1 MKASTKLERVPV
13 KPAITWLKSPGQII
27 SEFLHSSSLF
37 HNLDLCTI
45 WSWRTY
51 LWFDR
56 LPASGWNRTQLH
68 PLDSSSRRSLL
79 VASPSPSRNGYSLF
93 SGTCCG
99 SISKARWVLMILGLS
114 CSSTTFKDSIWTCF
128 LDSWI
133 LESKVKGTNDF
144 QQTWRS
150 HYSGRQI
157 DLLSALIIPRMEP
170 GAKNNVWWKLDS
182 WNSWSKNLEK
192 LEFLKFT
199 AHPLLKGCCF
209 GSLEVNIV
217 HYIPDHFLNK

>member
-13 KPAITWLKSPGQII
+13 KPAITWLRSPGQII

-79 VASPSPSRNGYSLF
+79 VASPSPTCFKKLTLSVFKNLLWEHFEGQVGFDDSRALLLLHHFQRFHLNLFPGFLDPGVQGQRNKWLSRN
-93 SGTCCG
+93 
-99 SISKARWVLMILGLS
+99 
-114 CSSTTFKDSIWTCF
+114 
-128 LDSWI
+128 
-133 LESKVKGTNDF
+133 LE
-144 QQTWRS
+144 
-150 HYSGRQI
+150 
-157 DLLSALIIPRMEP
+157 E
-170 GAKNNVWWKLDS
+170 
-182 WNSWSKNLEK
+182 
-192 LEFLKFT
+192 
-199 AHPLLKGCCF
+199 PLLR
-209 GSLEVNIV
+209 
-217 HYIPDHFLNK
+217 

>member
-1 MKASTKLERVPV
+1 MVE
-13 KPAITWLKSPGQII
+13 IG
-27 SEFLHSSSLF
+27 
-37 HNLDLCTI
+37 HNYIPWIPRHVDHF
-45 WSWRTY
+45 W
-51 LWFDR
+51 
-56 LPASGWNRTQLH
+56 
-68 PLDSSSRRSLL
+68 SLL
-79 VASPSPSRNGYSLF
+79 HHLHFSRNGYSLF